1 MSSHIIDKAQVRDG
15 SNVVFAFLSY
25 KESNITTVKIFQSF
39 IFQLLQ
45 DNPHLQPVLSTE
57 YHVNPRKVMSD
68 TKHVQR
74 LLEEILQA
82 VNVTYIVIDGLDE
95 INQIERQALLT
106 DLLEINR
113 ASSDTKLLISS
124 RVEHD
129 ILRLLPIDV
138 EAGEVNDRNMNDI
151 KTYVQERSDLWLV
164 SSGFDVKMAAK
175 IKEMLLPLASKS
187 NGKDGSI
194 LEFWD

>member
-1 MSSHIIDKAQVRDG
+1 MCSHIIDKAQVRDG

-25 KESNITTVKIFQSF
+25 KDSNITTVKIFQWF
-39 IFQLLQ
+39 IFQ
-45 DNPHLQPVLSTE
+45 DNSHLQPFLSTK

-68 TKHVQR
+68 TKHVQT
-74 LLEEILQA
+74 LLKEILQA
-82 VNVTYIVIDGLDE
+82 LNVAYIVIDGLDE

-129 ILRLLPIDV
+129 ILRLLPIEV

-151 KTYVQERSDLWLV
+151 KTYVQELSDLWLV
-164 SSGFDVKMAAK
+164 SSGFDVKMAAE